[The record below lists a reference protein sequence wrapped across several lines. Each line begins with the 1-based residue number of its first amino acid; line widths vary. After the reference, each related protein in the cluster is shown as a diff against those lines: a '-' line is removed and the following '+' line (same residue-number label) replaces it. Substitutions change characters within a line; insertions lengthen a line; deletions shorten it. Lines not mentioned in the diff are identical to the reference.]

1 MANQPE
7 QPIFD
12 SGVYQLET
20 TDPVLGGTG
29 GLSNIPLLN
38 LANRTR
44 WLKQEV
50 DAINVTLPTK
60 APLQSPALTGTPTAP
75 TQALENEATRI
86 ATTAFARGVVSGKMQ
101 KALSGASGVTLTAS
115 EAGNGLLL
123 FTGAI
128 TAAVNIIVP
137 DASRRWIVYNGTSGG
152 FAITIKTAAAAGV
165 SVPPGMALELWC
177 DGSVVRT
184 VSASAWATPRKL
196 TLNGPVTGEATVD
209 GSADVAMQTAVV
221 AATDAQSGLVEL
233 ATSAETVAGTDAARA
248 VTPAGLA
255 SLTATTSRRGLVE
268 LATDAEVDAGTD
280 VERTV
285 TPAGLKRRIDTRAT
299 TARTITAGNGLTGG
313 GDLSADRILTLG
325 TPGTLSTVT
334 ANAVSAESHTH
345 AVTFPVTSVAGKTG
359 AVTLAKGDV
368 GLGNVQNVDQTNAEN
383 VTSGVFGVLRLPTAV
398 RNQAQGSPSQDPNLA
413 SDPVILTRHENCPEG
428 LGIYWH
434 ITTTFFSSISETA
447 NRAQIAVSYNSTYS
461 KAYVRHCFQDIWYE
475 WQRIDNRVDSV
486 AGKTGAVTLAKGDVG
501 LGNVDNVKQAPSTRT
516 ITAGNGLTGGG
527 DLSADRTLT
536 LGLPGTL
543 SGSTTNAVTA
553 TSHTHAISGA
563 STSVKGVVE
572 LATNAET
579 LAGTD
584 AAKAVTPAALASFTK
599 SLGTDGYARLPGGM
613 ILQWGRISLANNE
626 NTVGTLTF
634 PLAFPNACLQV
645 VTTVE
650 GNSTASNDALEA
662 YLITGSIS
670 KTSASV
676 RFGSS
681 GSSWNATNYV
691 RYIAIGY

>member
-38 LANRTR
+38 LANRTL

-60 APLQSPALTGTPTAP
+60 APLQSPALTGAPTAP

-101 KALSGASGVTLTAS
+101 KALSGSSGVTLTAS

-137 DASRRWIVYNGTSGG
+137 NASRRWIVYNGTSGG

-177 DGSVVRT
+177 DDSVVRT
-184 VSASAWATPRKL
+184 VAANAWATPRKL

-233 ATSAETVAGTDAARA
+233 ATGPETIAGTDAGRA

-255 SLTATTSRRGLVE
+255 ALTATTTRRGLVE

-280 VERTV
+280 AERAV
-285 TPAGLKRRIDTRAT
+285 TPAGVKRRIDTRAT

-313 GDLSADRILTLG
+313 GDLSADRTLTLG

-345 AVTFPVTSVAGKTG
+345 AVTFPVTSVAGRGG
-359 AVTLAKGDV
+359 AVALAKGDV
-368 GLGNVQNVDQTNAEN
+368 GLGNVQNVDQTNAAN
-383 VTSGVFGVLRLPTAV
+383 VTAGVFSIDRMPMAV
-398 RNQAQGSPSQDPNLA
+398 RNRAEGATDQDPDLA
-413 SDPVILTRHENCPEG
+413 VDPVILTNHANSPNSSY
-428 LGIYWH
+428 YWH
-434 ITTTFFSSISETA
+434 ITTTFYSTISATA
-447 NRAQIAVSYNSTYS
+447 NRGQIAVQYNGGAQVWSRSSYGGVWT
-461 KAYVRHCFQDIWYE
+461 AWT
-475 WQRIDNRVDSV
+475 RVDNVVTSV

-501 LGNVDNVKQAPSTRT
+501 LGNVDNVKQAPSART

-553 TSHTHAISGA
+553 TSHTHALA
-563 STSVKGVVE
+563 AATTSAAGVVE

-599 SLGTDGYARLPGGM
+599 SLGTNGYARLPGGM
-613 ILQWGRISLANNE
+613 ILQWGNVDATAAN
-626 NTVGTLTF
+626 TGGTITF
-634 PLAFPNACLQV
+634 PLAFPGGCLMV
-645 VTTVE
+645 MTTSKGANNTSDLRANIGSWSAASFTYYMQDV
-650 GNSTASNDALEA
+650 GGYTTATAWCW
-662 YLITGSIS
+662 
-670 KTSASV
+670 
-676 RFGSS
+676 F
-681 GSSWNATNYV
+681 
-691 RYIAIGY
+691 AIGY